1 MYYYTDS
8 SGYIDKYKQYLRE
21 YFNISSITCISRY
34 DQIIK
39 ELEQKYK

>member
-8 SGYIDKYKQYLRE
+8 SGYIDKYKQYLHE
-21 YFNISSITCISRY
+21 YFNIPLIICISRY
-34 DQIIK
+34 DRIIK